1 MSKLMSKMI
10 AIGLAAGEVVYLN
23 LRLFLRTRMLV
34 TANAGGGKSYFLR
47 LLAELLFPHV
57 QVIIIDPEGEY
68 FTLREK
74 FGYALIS
81 HMPGSDSQPHI
92 LSAAL
97 LAHRL
102 LEHKISAVCDI
113 SELKAPVRH
122 TWIRLFLESLMEAP
136 RHLRRRVVIIVDEA
150 HLYCPEK
157 GFGESEA
164 SSAMLDIA
172 TRGRKRGYTAVF
184 ASQRHAKVAKSAT
197 AELLNRMVGP
207 TFEGADIERA
217 FADLSIPKDE
227 KHAFAEQVKLLD
239 EGNFNCIGRAISKK
253 RILFKV
259 NKVKTTHPDPDD
271 LDKAHVMEPP
281 PAPQQVRALL
291 AKLAD
296 LPQQAE
302 QKAKTEAELKKEIA
316 ALKQRAD
323 VAERSLAIEKKRLA
337 PPAPRPLP
345 AAKPLPAPKP
355 LIETKIEVEQVD
367 VPVVTEKVMKRLEA
381 MLKRGEKLVER
392 VSQFGKP
399 IDDAAKELRASIGQ
413 VLSVDSAAI
422 FEFKSRKLMERQ
434 GRAVRPMP
442 PAPPVHKP
450 VPAKAVAVPKPQK
463 PSKPEP
469 VREAAPAAGGGSG
482 EEQVLTGRQKE
493 ILKSLVQ
500 FEALGI
506 TEVPRTWLTGWMGI
520 KVTGTFMNNLGGL
533 RTMGYVDYIGA
544 EKAKITDSGRMVA
557 PTSDEEITT
566 EGLLKHCKDAV
577 NGRQQE
583 MLDYLHQR
591 PGQWVSREELAEA
604 YNLKVTGT
612 FMNNL
617 GGLHNAGMV
626 DYGERKTEEE
636 GKVKIADWLFVNAM
650 AT

>member
-10 AIGLAAGEVVYLN
+10 AIGRAGAEGVYLN

-81 HMPGSDSQPHI
+81 HMPGSDSKPHV

-122 TWIRLFLESLMEAP
+122 QWIRLFLESLMEAP

-164 SSAMLDIA
+164 ASAMLDIA

-227 KHAFAEQVKLLD
+227 KHAFAEQVKTLD

-316 ALKQRAD
+316 AHKQRAD
-323 VAERSLAIEKKRLA
+323 LAERALAIEKKRLA
-337 PPAPRPLP
+337 PPPPRLLP
-345 AAKPLPAPKP
+345 AAKPLPAPP
-355 LIETKIEVEQVD
+355 PEIHTKIEVKRVE
-367 VPVVTEKVMKRLEA
+367 VPVVGEKVMKRLEA
-381 MLKRGEKLVER
+381 MLKRGERLVER
-392 VSQFGKP
+392 VGQFGKP
-399 IDDAAKELRASIGQ
+399 IDDAAKELRATIGQ
-413 VLSVDSAAI
+413 ALSVDTELI
-422 FEFKSRKLMERQ
+422 FEYKSRKLMERQ
-434 GRAVRPMP
+434 GRPVRPL
-442 PAPPVHKP
+442 PAMPPVHKA
-450 VPAKAVAVPKPQK
+450 VPAKAVAVPKPPK
-463 PSKPEP
+463 PPKAEP
-469 VREAAPAAGGGSG
+469 LREIPSGDGSG
-482 EEQVLTGRQKE
+482 GEQVLSGRQNE

-533 RTMGYVDYIGA
+533 RTMGHVEYIGA

-557 PTSDEEITT
+557 PTSEEEITT
-566 EGLLKHCKDAV
+566 EGLLEHCKKAV

-583 MLDYLHQR
+583 MLEYLHQR

-626 DYGERKTEEE
+626 DYGERKTENE
-636 GKVKIADWLFVNAM
+636 GKVKIAEWLFVNAM